1 MTIEQHTIE
10 CDDSEVQELM
20 VSAWYSGERIV
31 LKGRDGVLA
40 ALVPVE
46 DLEVLEEME
55 EEVDLEIGEDSAIP
69 AGSLDDVENDP
80 SSIDSTLTICNPV
93 GITGED

>member
-1 MTIEQHTIE
+1 MIIEQHIIE

-55 EEVDLEIGEDSAIP
+55 EVDLEVGEDS
-69 AGSLDDVENDP
+69 ENDP
-80 SSIDSTLTICNPV
+80 SSIDSTLTACNPT
-93 GITGED
+93 GITGEE